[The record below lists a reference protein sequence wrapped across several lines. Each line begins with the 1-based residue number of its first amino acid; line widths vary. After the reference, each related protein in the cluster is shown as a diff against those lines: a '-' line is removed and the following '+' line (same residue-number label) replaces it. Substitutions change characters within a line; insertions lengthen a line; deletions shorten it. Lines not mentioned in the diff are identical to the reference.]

1 MCSNPEPA
9 DLSDLPF
16 GHIAIVWYLLA
27 EAEIAGGVDAGI
39 AASVSD
45 RLGGKRIANLDVNLR
60 RPELEER
67 SASAALMI

>member
-45 RLGGKRIANLDVNLR
+45 GLSEAN
-60 RPELEER
+60 ELPT
-67 SASAALMI
+67 LM